1 MFNKLRNKLLVLNLS
16 ITSGVLAAAFAF
28 VYFITYSGV
37 QSEIRSRLG
46 SQPETQI
53 RLESGAPGV
62 GEQGER
68 SVTRTTSGYA
78 AGDGANVFH
87 IEVDADGNMLNVDS
101 LVDLPDEAYR
111 LAAESAW
118 RNKDGRHAIALNGRQ
133 WRYGIAPIQV
143 QIVREDGVPVVVD
156 ENKYSITFLD
166 VTETNRTLV
175 QLLTSLLLVGFA
187 TLIVI
192 VIVSLYFANRAIKPI
207 REAWDKQK
215 QFVTDASHELKTPL
229 SIIHANCDALEANR
243 DDTIRNQ
250 MKWLGY
256 IRIGTDRMAKLV
268 NDMLTLAK
276 TEDAR
281 SIVRKVPVHVSKEV
295 EDAIRSME
303 AAAALKRI
311 RLTRSIEPN
320 IVANGEPDCIRQI
333 VAILFDNAIKYAD
346 SEGWIEMS
354 LVRKNRHVTFTI
366 SNSGPGIAGQDV
378 PKVFDRFFRADRSRT
393 HADGSY
399 GLGLSIAKSI
409 VDRLGGE
416 IRVSSIENEFT
427 TFSFTIEL

>member
-1 MFNKLRNKLLVLNLS
+1 
-16 ITSGVLAAAFAF
+16 
-28 VYFITYSGV
+28 
-37 QSEIRSRLG
+37 
-46 SQPETQI
+46 
-53 RLESGAPGV
+53 
-62 GEQGER
+62 
-68 SVTRTTSGYA
+68 
-78 AGDGANVFH
+78 
-87 IEVDADGNMLNVDS
+87 
-101 LVDLPDEAYR
+101 
-111 LAAESAW
+111 
-118 RNKDGRHAIALNGRQ
+118 
-133 WRYGIAPIQV
+133 
-143 QIVREDGVPVVVD
+143 
-156 ENKYSITFLD
+156 
-166 VTETNRTLV
+166 
-175 QLLTSLLLVGFA
+175 
-187 TLIVI
+187 
-192 VIVSLYFANRAIKPI
+192 
-207 REAWDKQK
+207 
-215 QFVTDASHELKTPL
+215 
-229 SIIHANCDALEANR
+229 
-243 DDTIRNQ
+243 